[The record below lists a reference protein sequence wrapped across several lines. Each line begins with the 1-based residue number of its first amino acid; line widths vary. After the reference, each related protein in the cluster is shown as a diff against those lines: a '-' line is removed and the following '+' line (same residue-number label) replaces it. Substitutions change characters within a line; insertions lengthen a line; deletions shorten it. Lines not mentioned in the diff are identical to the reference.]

1 MGPALIKGFMSSLN
15 QSAEILFEE
24 APQQRFP
31 WVNIALFGLTCLS
44 TMVMGCFLMASFTNT
59 FIDFSAFFREI
70 FRSPSVLANGLPF
83 SVAIMSILLA
93 HEMGHYLTCRYYGI
107 DATLPYFIPAP
118 TLVGTMGA
126 FIRIKSP
133 IQHRAALLEVGIA
146 GPIAG
151 FVLAIPTLMIAL
163 AKSQFIVI
171 DPTASTFGLGE
182 PLIFKAMEAL
192 MGKTPPP
199 GMDINLHPIGF
210 AAWFGFF
217 ATALNLLPVGQLDGG
232 HVAYALFG
240 HVHKRISQAFLFTLI
255 PFGIFYW
262 QGWLLWSTVLL
273 FIGLRHPIT
282 LDDSIPL
289 AKRHTWLGWFA
300 LAMFVLCFTPLPFY
314 LNN

>member
-1 MGPALIKGFMSSLN
+1 MDNTFNP
-15 QSAEILFEE
+15 SAEILLEE
-24 APQQRFP
+24 APQQKFP
-31 WVNIALFGLTCLS
+31 WLNVVLFVLTCL
-44 TMVMGCFLMASFTNT
+44 TPMVTGTFLMTSFNNT
-59 FIDFSAFFREI
+59 FTGLSGLFREV
-70 FRSPSVLANGLPF
+70 FRSPSILANGLPF

-151 FVLAIPTLMIAL
+151 FVLAIPTLIIAL
-163 AKSQFIVI
+163 RKSGFTAI
-171 DPTASTFGLGE
+171 DPAASSVMLGE
-182 PLIFKAMEAL
+182 PLIFKAMEFIT
-192 MGKTPPP
+192 GKIPPA

-232 HVAYALFG
+232 HVSYALFRG
-240 HVHKRISQAFLFTLI
+240 IHRRISEAFVFTLI
-255 PFGIFYW
+255 PLGIFYW
-262 QGWLLWSTVLL
+262 RGSGFWSGRFFLIWLRRALSIQSFPALSGRSLLLVSVRPVTVAPL
-273 FIGLRHPIT
+273 F
-282 LDDSIPL
+282 
-289 AKRHTWLGWFA
+289 FA
-300 LAMFVLCFTPLPFY
+300 PSCFL
-314 LNN
+314 